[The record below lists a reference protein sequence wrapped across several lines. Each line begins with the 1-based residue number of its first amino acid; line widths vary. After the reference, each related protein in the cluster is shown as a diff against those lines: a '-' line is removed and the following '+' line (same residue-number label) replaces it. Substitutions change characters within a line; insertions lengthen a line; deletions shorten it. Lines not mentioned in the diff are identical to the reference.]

1 MQGVDTNYD
10 TDLFKPLINKIEEIS
25 GVKYEGQMA
34 FKVIADHVRTVTF
47 AVADGA
53 TMSNEGRG
61 YVLRRV
67 LRRATKYAKKL
78 GINKPFMASLV
89 DVVIQIMDPFYPYLH

>member
-1 MQGVDTNYD
+1 MPIIKKT
-10 TDLFKPLINKIEEIS
+10 EEIS
-25 GVKYEGQMA
+25 GVKYEGRMA

-53 TMSNEGRG
+53 TLSNEGRG

-67 LRRATKYAKKL
+67 LRRASKYAKNL
-78 GINKPFMASLV
+78 GINKPFTNVCKNLVSSLV
-89 DVVIQIMDPFYPYLH
+89 IKSLTKLILFFKYG